1 MRRLLHTNCHDSRLD
16 PDVCGS
22 GPIRSEPE
30 RIMQPG
36 VNPWIYQAVDL
47 PGNDDQSHW
56 TDKIGMSI
64 LQLFFQIK

>member
-1 MRRLLHTNCHDSRLD
+1 MRLG
-16 PDVCGS
+16 PD
-22 GPIRSEPE
+22 PIRARADHAAWS
-30 RIMQPG
+30 QSLDLPG
-36 VNPWIYQAVDL
+36 GVVLDL